1 MRGSLFSHTIIYDFC
16 NDEFLYTLLEITL
29 FHRFDSVG
37 DGWVRIEK

>member
-1 MRGSLFSHTIIYDFC
+1 MRGSSFSDTIICDFC
-16 NDEFLYTLLEITL
+16 NDEFLYTLIEITW